1 MVISLFFSF
10 IDMKAV
16 HGVSAVPTLGHFA
29 IAISSIAMHLSQF
42 LERESIEQD
51 MASFAAQY
59 EYSLIVLMGINTNAK
74 GTMLGIN
81 CPILSITPEL
91 VYEYRSTYMKISKIF
106 PSLLFANRRS

>member
-1 MVISLFFSF
+1 
-10 IDMKAV
+10 MKSV

-74 GTMLGIN
+74 GMN
-81 CPILSITPEL
+81 CLLICHFPKCWYLSTGL
-91 VYEYRSTYMKISKIF
+91 HT
-106 PSLLFANRRS
+106 